1 MKLTKL
7 LTPVCL
13 SLALGLLTFSCEK
26 NEPQPVP
33 TDKAVPVFTQMMDI
47 DNDGTMELVV
57 GFDNSD
63 VESLTN
69 AEVTLHGRLFSTNTR
84 FETDPFDIRD

>member
-13 SLALGLLTFSCEK
+13 SLALGLLAASCEK
-26 NEPQPVP
+26 NEPQPDP
-33 TDKAVPVFTQMMDI
+33 ADHAKPVFIQMMDI
-47 DNDGTMELVV
+47 DNDGTMELIV
-57 GFDNSD
+57 GFDNLD
-63 VESLTN
+63 VESLTKK
-69 AEVTLHGRLFSTNTR
+69 EVRLHGRLFSTNTR